1 MLRTEVGCPARRGEE
16 REREGGGVVAGV
28 LGRRRGRRR
37 EVTMRERGRAGAVGI
52 RVEREFP
59 ENARGE
65 GSERKMLMGLRQLLE
80 PLQFLFSLICAAG
93 T

>member
-37 EVTMRERGRAGAVGI
+37 EVTMREREGERGQLVYGWRENSPRMRVGK
-52 RVEREFP
+52 VVS
-59 ENARGE
+59 A
-65 GSERKMLMGLRQLLE
+65 K
-80 PLQFLFSLICAAG
+80 C
-93 T
+93 

>member
-1 MLRTEVGCPARRGEE
+1 
-16 REREGGGVVAGV
+16 
-28 LGRRRGRRR
+28 
-37 EVTMRERGRAGAVGI
+37 
-52 RVEREFP
+52 VEREFP

-80 PLQFLFSLICAAG
+80 PLQCLFSLICAAG